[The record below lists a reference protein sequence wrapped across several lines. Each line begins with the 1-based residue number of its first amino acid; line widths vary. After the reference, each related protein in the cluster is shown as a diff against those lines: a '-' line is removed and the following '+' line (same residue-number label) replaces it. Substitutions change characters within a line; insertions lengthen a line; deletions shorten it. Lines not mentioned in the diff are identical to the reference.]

1 MISIT
6 GYDSRKQALTPKLTT
21 NSTFNNMTNR
31 LSIVNFSRYNKQQ
44 QPVNLKQ
51 RVEQWDVA
59 EHKRRHGHDHKLTDK
74 HKHEQWGQKKEG
86 SNKEQQP
93 DKLTETHKLKHY
105 RQEKDRSTA
114 LKKKKE
120 EDETQPQP
128 QES

>member
-1 MISIT
+1 
-6 GYDSRKQALTPKLTT
+6 
-21 NSTFNNMTNR
+21 MTNG
-31 LSIVNFSRYNKQQ
+31 LSIVNFSRYNQHR

-86 SNKEQQP
+86 SYKEQQP
-93 DKLTETHKLKHY
+93 DKLTEKHKLKHN

-114 LKKKKE
+114 FKKKE

>member
-6 GYDSRKQALTPKLTT
+6 GYDRRKQTLTPQLTT
-21 NSTFNNMTNR
+21 NSTLNNMTNR

-51 RVEQWDVA
+51 RVRQWDVP

-86 SNKEQQP
+86 SNKQQP
-93 DKLTETHKLKHY
+93 DKVTEKHKLKHY
-105 RQEKDRSTA
+105 KQEKDRSTA
-114 LKKKKE
+114 FKKKKE
-120 EDETQPQP
+120 EEETQPQP